1 LRSQYLFYDTTT
13 TRCCQSP
20 FFNIVSENANFGL
33 LDIVGNGELLKALS
47 MLKDIDILIL
57 TLKYRYGRT
66 LEEIGAALKKDRSTI
81 GKRHNKAI
89 KVLREWILK

>member
-1 LRSQYLFYDTTT
+1 
-13 TRCCQSP
+13 
-20 FFNIVSENANFGL
+20 
-33 LDIVGNGELLKALS
+33 